1 MRGRII
7 DIKKLQRGGKMFAYD
22 KYFMFLSMPGF
33 LSIINTSYSHDNH
46 SIISFWNFVSYF
58 FFSMFFFP
66 EMGSGVRFS
75 VISNRNANIN
85 SYC

>member
-58 FFSMFFFP
+58 FPRNGKRCPVLRYQQP
-66 EMGSGVRFS
+66 ECEYKF
-75 VISNRNANIN
+75 ILLN
-85 SYC
+85 